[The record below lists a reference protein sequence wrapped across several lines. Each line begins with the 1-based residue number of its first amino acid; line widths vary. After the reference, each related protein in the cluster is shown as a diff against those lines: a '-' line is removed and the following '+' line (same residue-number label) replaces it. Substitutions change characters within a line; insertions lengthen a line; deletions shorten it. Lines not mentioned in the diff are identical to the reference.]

1 MAKRKFN
8 LLRFGLLLGIV
19 LAAISSMALPS
30 SMRLYVF
37 DCGMLNYTNADAYQ
51 LKKQEVA
58 NTDMSI
64 ACFLIVHPKGT
75 LMWDVGAIPDKSWKP
90 TGFPVRLH
98 FALPDLT
105 ERDVTITKPLKDQLA
120 MVGYP
125 PSKINYLALSHYH
138 WDHIGNANDFAAA
151 TWIVRK
157 AENDIMFST
166 KPERTIPA
174 NYSKLAK
181 SKKVI
186 IDKEDYDV
194 FGDGRVVLKFTP
206 GHTPGHQVLFLDLP
220 KTGKVVIGGDLY
232 HYPEERTL
240 NRVPP
245 RDSNPDQTAA
255 SRAELEGFLKKTGA
269 SLWIQHDVLGNAKLT
284 KAPFYYE

>member
-1 MAKRKFN
+1 MNR
-8 LLRFGLLLGIV
+8 LCILLLIT
-19 LAAISSMALPS
+19 LATVSSMALPPS
-30 SMRLYVF
+30 LRLYVF

-51 LKKQEVA
+51 LKRAEVA

-90 TGFPVRLH
+90 TGAPVRLH
-98 FALPDLT
+98 FTLPDLS
-105 ERDVTITKPLKDQLA
+105 ERDVTVTKSLKEQLTE
-120 MVGYP
+120 VGYS
-125 PSKINYLALSHYH
+125 PSRVNYLALSHYH
-138 WDHIGNANDFAAA
+138 WDHIANANDFAGA

-157 AENDIMFST
+157 AEHDIMFST
-166 KPERTIPA
+166 NPERTIPA

-181 SKKVI
+181 SKTVI

-194 FGDGRVVLKFTP
+194 FGDGKVVLKFTP
-206 GHTPGHQVLFLDLP
+206 GHTPGHQVLILDLP
-220 KTGKVVIGGDLY
+220 KTGKVVLGGDLY

-245 RDSNPDQTAA
+245 RDFNPKLTAD
-255 SRAELEGFLKKTGA
+255 SRAALEDFLKKSGA
-269 SLWIQHDVLGNAKLT
+269 ALWIQHDIVGNAKLK
-284 KAPFYYE
+284 KAPAYYE